1 MGNSRRQVQRYRHAL
16 NRLSEREDVRDA
28 PSRYEACGLTL
39 VKCRGGPEEY
49 GVHAGYPVPGSEL
62 DYDSDVPEAVRGLRP
77 PLRRQQQGA
86 EADDREK
93 DSGIRESPVLT
104 DTVLLDDAFAEME
117 PRELGR
123 GRLSAISGRKWR
135 TK

>member
-62 DYDSDVPEAVRGLRP
+62 DYDQMFQRLYAIYDRRFVDIIVPPISL
-77 PLRRQQQGA
+77 
-86 EADDREK
+86 
-93 DSGIRESPVLT
+93 DSSLANP
-104 DTVLLDDAFAEME
+104 
-117 PRELGR
+117 
-123 GRLSAISGRKWR
+123 SGV
-135 TK
+135 